1 MDSQSTMNAETLEL
15 LKRSAAVPS
24 VPHVVT
30 RFLEITQ
37 DPDFEYGDLVEVLS
51 TDAGIASEVLRL
63 ANSALFG
70 VTRQV
75 TTLRQALPLLGLRRV
90 RSLVLGRYMVQSIS
104 AGGSGKIDMSY
115 YWRRSLASAVLSA
128 RFADALVP
136 ACRDEAFVVSLLA
149 DIGVLILADAM
160 KERYSLA
167 AERYQPCQP
176 DDVVDLEREAL
187 GVTHA
192 DVSALVLEHWQL
204 PDLIVSAVR
213 YHHTWPLAA
222 DLSED
227 VSTCARIANGSS
239 RIAKLL
245 CEKPEPEQVRKV
257 CTEAMNLIGLEMSVL
272 AGVLAKIVS
281 DIDELAQI
289 LRVDVIP
296 SKIYELIAGQVKAL
310 ISEQAEVDA
319 TSGAS

>member
-128 RFADALVP
+128 RFADAL
-136 ACRDEAFVVSLLA
+136 
-149 DIGVLILADAM
+149 
-160 KERYSLA
+160 
-167 AERYQPCQP
+167 QP

-222 DLSED
+222 DLPED